1 MTNNDIPNQTSP
13 LYNVQPTSHTSEKR
27 IFPSLPYTSENLKFI
42 NKFNFQFS
50 DLTDSE
56 YITLCNMLL
65 KYKTC
70 YATQKNDVGKISTPF
85 RIRLKPNAQL
95 MTQRP
100 SKVPIHYRDKL
111 NVLLKE
117 LEKYNIIKQIG
128 SSPQDKP
135 VYGTTYLNPLI
146 IIPKG
151 DTIKCVLNARHLN
164 SNTEQSDESWP
175 IEPLAPQLAR
185 ANKKY
190 KSVIDLMYAYAH
202 TPLDEDT
209 IKLTSFS
216 SGDKLFAFIRG
227 FYGLKSLPNF
237 FTKQMSTFFKTLTE
251 QGFAL
256 VYIDD
261 LLLLSDSK
269 KHMFQLIKQL
279 HIISTKNNL
288 KLAPEKSF
296 FMLLKVKFLGH
307 EIGYNTIK
315 PIHSKIAA
323 IHKIPSPTGKVAL
336 MSFIGA
342 LNFYTKFIEKLHI
355 NLKPFYDLLH
365 ENTPWKWTDEHE
377 NLFQKL
383 KMSLTSET
391 ELTIPNTKHPFF
403 ITVDASVIGLGA
415 VLFQLNEQN
424 KMKVISYNSRILNP
438 QEQKL
443 STLDRELL
451 GIVHALQIYEFLIIG
466 SPHLI
471 HIFTDHKPLLH
482 CFTKKG
488 NLSPRF
494 YRAQMQLTKFSKLKI
509 IHTPGKNLSVADM
522 LSRSFTKAELQL
534 NQLKHK
540 HLPPQ
545 IDFALLQD
553 NTLKPVHYLIKHEE
567 ILPHQKHDSHPI
579 LADYGTDQFSIR
591 INDKGND
598 IVVKPLQ
605 SFSFKS
611 ITPFQTKFRTPTKK
625 NNKTLHQQSLLLNDT
640 DVTSDDEDHIYTRI
654 PKSNSSF
661 LQDTTLQTENYSTL
675 KQPTH
680 NTPQKLVSAINVQP
694 NLPSLTHCQQIIPFY
709 DTSFFK
715 YKNYFQGFFLPDDY
729 SLDIK
734 TLQQQQSQDPVLRTV
749 YSWLLNNEKPEFV
762 TPLITGTPFLPCRMS
777 TMYITKD
784 FHNFS
789 LTNPQ
794 ILLVCILQTP
804 LLITNPLLQ
813 ILYKTLFVYAY
824 LSDCLKLSLTNF
836 MNALILV

>member
-42 NKFNFQFS
+42 NKFNFQFF

-56 YITLCNMLL
+56 YVTLCNMLL

-70 YATQKNDVGKISTPF
+70 YATHKNDFGKISTPF

-95 MTQRP
+95 ITQRP

-151 DTIKCVLNARHLN
+151 DTIKCVLDARNLN

-190 KSVIDLMYAYAH
+190 KSGIDLMYAYAH

-227 FYGLKSLPNF
+227 FYGLKGLPNF
-237 FTKQMSTFFKTLTE
+237 FTKQMSTFFKTPIE

-261 LLLLSDSK
+261 ILLLSDSK
-269 KHMFQLIKQL
+269 EHMFQLIEQL
-279 HIISTKNNL
+279 HFISTKNNL

-342 LNFYTKFIEKLHI
+342 LNFYTEFIEKLHI

-365 ENTPWKWTDEHE
+365 ENTPLKWTDEHE
-377 NLFQKL
+377 SLFQKL

-403 ITVDASVIGLGA
+403 ITVDASLIGLGA

-466 SPHLI
+466 SPHPI

-553 NTLKPVHYLIKHEE
+553 NTLKPVKL
-567 ILPHQKHDSHPI
+567 
-579 LADYGTDQFSIR
+579 
-591 INDKGND
+591 
-598 IVVKPLQ
+598 
-605 SFSFKS
+605 
-611 ITPFQTKFRTPTKK
+611 
-625 NNKTLHQQSLLLNDT
+625 NKT
-640 DVTSDDEDHIYTRI
+640 
-654 PKSNSSF
+654 
-661 LQDTTLQTENYSTL
+661 
-675 KQPTH
+675 
-680 NTPQKLVSAINVQP
+680 
-694 NLPSLTHCQQIIPFY
+694 
-709 DTSFFK
+709 
-715 YKNYFQGFFLPDDY
+715 
-729 SLDIK
+729 
-734 TLQQQQSQDPVLRTV
+734 
-749 YSWLLNNEKPEFV
+749 
-762 TPLITGTPFLPCRMS
+762 
-777 TMYITKD
+777 
-784 FHNFS
+784 
-789 LTNPQ
+789 
-794 ILLVCILQTP
+794 
-804 LLITNPLLQ
+804 
-813 ILYKTLFVYAY
+813 
-824 LSDCLKLSLTNF
+824 
-836 MNALILV
+836 